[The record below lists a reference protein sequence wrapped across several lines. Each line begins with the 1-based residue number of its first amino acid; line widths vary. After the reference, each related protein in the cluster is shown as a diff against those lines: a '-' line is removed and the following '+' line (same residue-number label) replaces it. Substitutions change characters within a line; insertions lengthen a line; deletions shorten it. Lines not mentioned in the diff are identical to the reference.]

1 MSDEVKID
9 APALERYAAG
19 SSARQQDLTGL
30 RARMDGAHLQRGAFG
45 YIPGIGD
52 RVYGAYQEFVD
63 GCETATQFMAN
74 MMGSIATGVRN
85 TAKDAEATDHGAAGR
100 ISQAG
105 GHR

>member
-1 MSDEVKID
+1 MSDEVQID

-19 SSARQQDLTGL
+19 SSGRQQELTAL
-30 RARMDGAHLQRGAFG
+30 HARMESVHLQRGAFG

-52 RVYGAYQEFVD
+52 QVYGAYQDFVD

-74 MMGSIATGVRN
+74 MMGSIATGVHN
-85 TAKDAEATDHGAAGR
+85 TAKDAQTADHAAAGR
-100 ISQAG
+100 ITQAG